1 MPMVAFAAWRLEGRA
16 LEHELAKQGGL
27 RIRMK
32 TGGGVW
38 VLVCDAEAAR
48 IRRAMRCRV
57 ADLLKSLREC
67 GFHRRR
73 ADCSLSFV
81 AATGI
86 KDTKSVD
93 LILWDSSRQQEGL
106 VEVKWTSG
114 YMSAA
119 LRSAAR
125 SLPWMRLACHGGRWS
140 SNRSLVKAGL
150 VGALAVS
157 QTKWEFRLETAD
169 GQPLAVYPGEQPPPP
184 MKSRS
189 GRSGRSGWEKYRSGA
204 SPGSVRWPS
213 GPSGWPAHN
222 ARGPAAAGASL
233 RKRPAAEQTRRPCKR
248 RK

>member
-1 MPMVAFAAWRLEGRA
+1 
-16 LEHELAKQGGL
+16 
-27 RIRMK
+27 MK
-32 TGGGVW
+32 TDGGAWVW
-38 VLVCDAEAAR
+38 VCDAEAAR
-48 IRRAMRCRV
+48 IRKSMRDRV
-57 ADLLKSLREC
+57 ADLLTSLREC

-73 ADCSLSFV
+73 ADCSLSLV
-81 AATGI
+81 DATGI

-93 LILWDSSRQQEGL
+93 LILWDSSRQQEVL
-106 VEVKWTSG
+106 VEVKWTRG
-114 YMSAA
+114 LLAA
-119 LRSAAR
+119 AVRSAEQ
-125 SLPWMRLACHGGRWS
+125 SFPWMRLACHGGRWS

-169 GQPLAVYPGEQPPPP
+169 GQPLAVYPGEQPPP

-204 SPGSVRWPS
+204 SLGSFQWPS

-222 ARGPAAAGASL
+222 ARRPAAAGASL
-233 RKRPAAEQTRRPCKR
+233 PKR